1 MDDGLFRCGLPA
13 PGSPGLRPVRRSLLR
28 LFLYP
33 APSSGGVGSGCPFSR
48 SAGIWKRPSPDG
60 RRPFP
65 LRSAGSGVSGTPAG
79 PPEFAAAVSLSRPLV
94 RRGRLRVSVQPVRRY
109 MEKAVAGWTTA
120 FSAAVCRLRGL
131 RDSGRSAGVCCG
143 CFFIPPPRPEGVGSG
158 RPFSRSAGYPAA
170 VRAIPASACAMRRA
184 PERSAGGRNRR
195 PPSPT
200 GSGCTAALRP
210 GAPAEARCSCSLRAR
225 RRS

>member
-1 MDDGLFRCGLPA
+1 MQHTRSWSGWPPSADSKNATDPA
-13 PGSPGLRPVRRSLLR
+13 HRPLHR
-28 LFLYP
+28 L
-33 APSSGGVGSGCPFSR
+33 AWGVGRGER
-48 SAGIWKRPSPDG
+48 T
-60 RRPFP
+60 
-65 LRSAGSGVSGTPAG
+65 GV
-79 PPEFAAAVSLSRPLV
+79 R
-94 RRGRLRVSVQPVRRY
+94 PVRRY

-158 RPFSRSAGYPAA
+158 RPFSRPAGYPAA